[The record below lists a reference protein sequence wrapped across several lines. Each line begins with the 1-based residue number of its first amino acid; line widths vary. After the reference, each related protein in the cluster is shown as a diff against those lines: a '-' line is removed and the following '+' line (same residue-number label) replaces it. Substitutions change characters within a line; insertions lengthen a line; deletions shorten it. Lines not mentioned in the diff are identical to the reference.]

1 MKNEISELRTHAGNA
16 ELISSYKIDI
26 TNLNARILELEQ
38 EKSNLQAELSNSKR
52 EFEARLRIYE
62 ENAKLGGLTRI

>member
-1 MKNEISELRTHAGNA
+1 LKNEISELRTHAGNA

-52 EFEARLRIYE
+52 
-62 ENAKLGGLTRI
+62 